1 MMKNFDYL
9 QDIEALKDLYGFC
22 SAAEDT
28 QQTNYDVCALNGRR
42 ALEWIVKAIYTLKG
56 IELDKRTSLL
66 EMMSS
71 EPFTQFI
78 GDDDKLMMAS
88 CLNLVLSQALHHS
101 AKTLYQSHLH

>member
-1 MMKNFDYL
+1 MRNFDYL
-9 QDIEALKDLYGFC
+9 KDIEALRDLYGFC

-71 EPFTQFI
+71 EPFTRFI
-78 GDDDKLMMAS
+78 GDDDRLMMAAHYVRKIG
-88 CLNLVLSQALHHS
+88 NKAAHGR
-101 AKTLYQSHLH
+101 

>member
-1 MMKNFDYL
+1 MKNFDYL

-56 IELDKRTSLL
+56 IELDKRTNLL

-78 GDDDKLMMAS
+78 GDDDKLMMAAHYVRKIG
-88 CLNLVLSQALHHS
+88 NKAAHDGM
-101 AKTLYQSHLH
+101 Y